1 MLNQLF
7 VYGGGSCPCYSQ
19 VIWGDVGDAHLDVLS
34 ALCADILLP
43 LFFAQA
49 KRGGLPKAA
58 ELTQSLQAFASDG
71 ARPADWVT
79 MHALTLDFAMWHL
92 ACGLRASKD
101 TSWVSCVQSSG
112 Q

>member
-1 MLNQLF
+1 MH
-7 VYGGGSCPCYSQ
+7 GGTSCHRCSQ

-34 ALCADILLP
+34 ALCVDILLP

-71 ARPADWVT
+71 RRPMCWAAL
-79 MHALTLDFAMWHL
+79 HALILDFPILCSHHYISPAKTRL
-92 ACGLRASKD
+92 
-101 TSWVSCVQSSG
+101 WV
-112 Q
+112 